1 MNRITNKCRRAK
13 ATALTAIVGTIV
25 VSTTVFAAPAEAVSE
40 SLETSTSVQETTT
53 ASESMSQPETQE
65 TTKAAESTEAV
76 SENEYYDSN
85 GNIKGKLIISIA
97 DDYAAVYE
105 DANITSDIEGKIFKN
120 SVATVEDETE
130 GWYQITSG
138 ELEGYVKKT
147 DFAAGK
153 EAEKLDEKTYTDKAE
168 ITESAV
174 RLRQDASSESQ
185 VSLIVNKGDKFTVT
199 EVGEEWTKV
208 EIEGV
213 GTGYV
218 ENQFVDTTKERSVG
232 ITEDEEEQTT
242 QQIEQGLEKA
252 QTVNNGGCANT
263 TEAIETEKA
272 LLRSQRKLLKNSY
285 ERSEETEEAEV
296 TESAAAEPET
306 AAEPAEE
313 VSEESTESQYVAP
326 VSESGSSVG
335 QQVAD
340 YAWNFVGWLPYVW
353 AGADLSSGVD
363 CSGFTMA
370 LYAQFGYSLSHD
382 SNVQSCEGISVPL
395 SEAQPGD
402 IIVYS
407 GHVALYVGNDTV
419 IHAPYPGTVVTSESV
434 YMMDILDV
442 RRIAY

>member
-1 MNRITNKCRRAK
+1 M
-13 ATALTAIVGTIV
+13 TAVVGTILIG
-25 VSTTVFAAPAEAVSE
+25 TTVFAAPAETVTE
-40 SLETSTSVQETTT
+40 SLQTTAAQQETM
-53 ASESMSQPETQE
+53 APAETQAEKE
-65 TTKAAESTEAV
+65 TTETTQAAETTETAV
-76 SENEYYDSN
+76 ENEYYDSN

-97 DDYAAVYE
+97 DDYAVVYE
-105 DANITSDIEGKIFKN
+105 KANITSDAEGKIAKN
-120 SVATVEDETE
+120 SVATVVDETE
-130 GWYQITSG
+130 GWYQVTSG

-153 EAEKLDEKTYTDKAE
+153 EAEKLDKETYTNKAE
-168 ITESAV
+168 ITASAV
-174 RLRQDASSESQ
+174 RLREDADAESS
-185 VSLIVNKGDKFTVT
+185 VSLVVNKGDKFTIV
-199 EVGEEWTKV
+199 EEGEEWTKV

-218 ENQFVDTTKERSVG
+218 ETQFVETAQERSVG
-232 ITEDEEEQTT
+232 ITDDEEKQASEA
-242 QQIEQGLEKA
+242 IEIAQEKA
-252 QTVNNGGCANT
+252 ETVNNGGCANT

-272 LLRSQRKLLKNSY
+272 LLRSQREFLKSSY
-285 ERSEETEEAEV
+285 EKQSEETEAIES
-296 TESAAAEPET
+296 TETTEET
-306 AAEPAEE
+306 SEE
-313 VSEESTESQYVAP
+313 VYEESTENSYTAP
-326 VSESGSSVG
+326 VSSSGSSVG

-419 IHAPYPGTVVTSESV
+419 IHAPYPGTVVTTESV
-434 YMMDILDV
+434 YMMEILDV

>member
-1 MNRITNKCRRAK
+1 MNRITNKCRRAG
-13 ATALTAIVGTIV
+13 ATALTAVVGTIV
-25 VSTTVFAAPAEAVSE
+25 IGTTVFAAPAE
-40 SLETSTSVQETTT
+40 SVTENLQTTAAQQETLTS
-53 ASESMSQPETQE
+53 AEDSAQQ
-65 TTKAAESTEAV
+65 ESTETTQAAETKETAV
-76 SENEYYDSN
+76 ENEYYDNN

-97 DDYAAVYE
+97 DDYAVVYE
-105 DANITSDIEGKIFKN
+105 KANITSDAEGKIAKN
-120 SVATVEDETE
+120 SVATVVDETE
-130 GWYQITSG
+130 GWYQVTSG

-147 DFAAGK
+147 DFVAGK
-153 EAEKLDEKTYTDKAE
+153 EAEKLDKETYTNKAE
-168 ITESAV
+168 ITATAV
-174 RLRQDASSESQ
+174 RLREDADAESS
-185 VSLIVNKGDKFTVT
+185 VSLVVNKGDKFTIV
-199 EVGEEWTKV
+199 EEGEEWTKV

-218 ENQFVDTTKERSVG
+218 ETQFVDTAQERSVG
-232 ITEDEEEQTT
+232 ITDDEEKQASEA
-242 QQIEQGLEKA
+242 IEKALEKA
-252 QTVNNGGCANT
+252 ETVNNGGCANT

-272 LLRSQRKLLKNSY
+272 LLRSQREFLKNSY
-285 ERSEETEEAEV
+285 EKQSEETEAIESTDTTQEA
-296 TESAAAEPET
+296 S
-306 AAEPAEE
+306 EE
-313 VSEESTESQYVAP
+313 VYEESTDNSYTAP
-326 VSESGSSVG
+326 VESSGSSVG

-419 IHAPYPGTVVTSESV
+419 IHAPYPGTVVTTESV

>member
-1 MNRITNKCRRAK
+1 MNRITNKCRRAG
-13 ATALTAIVGTIV
+13 ATALTAVVGTIV
-25 VSTTVFAAPAEAVSE
+25 IGTTVFAAPAE
-40 SLETSTSVQETTT
+40 SVTENPQTTAAQQETLTSAENSAQQESTQTT
-53 ASESMSQPETQE
+53 Q
-65 TTKAAESTEAV
+65 AAETKETAV
-76 SENEYYDSN
+76 ENEYYDNN

-97 DDYAAVYE
+97 DDYAVVYE
-105 DANITSDIEGKIFKN
+105 KANITSDAEGKIAKN
-120 SVATVEDETE
+120 SVATVVDETE
-130 GWYQITSG
+130 GWYQVTSG

-153 EAEKLDEKTYTDKAE
+153 EAEKLDKETYTNKAE
-168 ITESAV
+168 ITATAV
-174 RLRQDASSESQ
+174 RLREDADAESS
-185 VSLIVNKGDKFTVT
+185 VSLVVNKGDKFTIV
-199 EVGEEWTKV
+199 EEGEEWTKV

-218 ENQFVDTTKERSVG
+218 ETQFVDTAQERSVG
-232 ITEDEEEQTT
+232 ITDDEEKQASEA
-242 QQIEQGLEKA
+242 IEKALEKA
-252 QTVNNGGCANT
+252 ETVNNGGCANT

-272 LLRSQRKLLKNSY
+272 LLRSQREFLKNSY
-285 ERSEETEEAEV
+285 EKQSEETEAIESTDTTQEA
-296 TESAAAEPET
+296 S
-306 AAEPAEE
+306 EE
-313 VSEESTESQYVAP
+313 VYEESTDDSYTAP
-326 VSESGSSVG
+326 VVSSGSSVG

-419 IHAPYPGTVVTSESV
+419 IHAPYPGTVVTTESV